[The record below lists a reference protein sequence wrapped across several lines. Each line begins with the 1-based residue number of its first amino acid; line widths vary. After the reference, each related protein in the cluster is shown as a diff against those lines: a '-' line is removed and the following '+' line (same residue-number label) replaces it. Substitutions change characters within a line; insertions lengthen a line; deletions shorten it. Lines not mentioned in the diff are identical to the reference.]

1 MEMQE
6 LKIKDFVSDLA
17 SSKPVPG
24 GGGVAALAA
33 ALSVSLNSM
42 VASLTI
48 GKKKYAQVE
57 DEVKKILKESNELSQ
72 RFLSLI
78 DEDAKAFEPL
88 SKAYALPKEERE
100 KVLQPL
106 LENAASVP
114 FSIIRNCAMA
124 ISLIEVLAH
133 KGSVLAIS
141 DAACA
146 ASLCFSAARC
156 ALYNVLVNTNLMTDK
171 KIAKDTN
178 ENAEKLVKEIEIKS
192 KEIESFVYGNL
203 T

>member
-1 MEMQE
+1 MKMQD
-6 LKIKDFVSDLA
+6 LKIKEFISDLS

-24 GGGVAALAA
+24 GGGVSALVA

-48 GKKKYAQVE
+48 GKKKYALVE
-57 DEVKKILKESNELSQ
+57 AEVKKVQEKSNELSQ
-72 RFLSLI
+72 RFLDLI

-88 SKAYALPKEERE
+88 SKAYALPKEER
-100 KVLQPL
+100 KKILQPL

-114 FSIIRNCAMA
+114 FEIIKNCKEA
-124 ISLIEVLAH
+124 IELIEVLAH
-133 KGSVLAIS
+133 KGSTLAIS

-146 ASLCFSAARC
+146 ASLCSSAAKC

-171 KIAKDTN
+171 ETAKDIN
-178 ENAEKLVKEIEIKS
+178 KKAENLVKEIETKS